1 MGSRAEIAEL
11 AGFIGTL
18 QMEVE
23 GEAGALAALAAR
35 AGELEEGR
43 AALVALREQQEAM
56 DERVARMQ
64 LLLLVR
70 LEPIHSRQCMM
81 DTTARGKKVGLLGSA
96 MLASPVKDLF
106 GLHVYTYSSSE
117 NMPGDQWLT
126 FMHDMDELPIVEW

>member
-23 GEAGALAALAAR
+23 GETGALAALAAR
-35 AGELEEGR
+35 AGDLEEGR

-70 LEPIHSRQCMM
+70 LKPIHSRQCMM
-81 DTTARGKKVGLLGSA
+81 DTAARGKGGSA
-96 MLASPVKDLF
+96 GLCNICEPCQMLV
-106 GLHVYTYSSSE
+106 
-117 NMPGDQWLT
+117 WLACV
-126 FMHDMDELPIVEW
+126 HLQRK